1 MEAKDL
7 LVRIESEGGALTLT
21 PTGLL
26 QHFLPGAF
34 PLYEYKGKN
43 YEGRV
48 YMGYVKDEGRPE
60 PPRPPLKLVKMR

>member
-34 PLYEYKGKN
+34 PLYEQAVRGLAGLAN
-43 YEGRV
+43 YCLTWV
-48 YMGYVKDEGRPE
+48 
-60 PPRPPLKLVKMR
+60 PR